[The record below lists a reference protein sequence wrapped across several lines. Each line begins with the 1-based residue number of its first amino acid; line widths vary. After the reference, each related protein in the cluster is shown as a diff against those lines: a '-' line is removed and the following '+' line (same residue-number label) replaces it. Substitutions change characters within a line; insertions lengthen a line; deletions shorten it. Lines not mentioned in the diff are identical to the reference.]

1 MSGRFIGALGLAVMA
16 GALLALAFP
25 GTGDQGWL
33 AFGALVP
40 LLVAIDGAP
49 WRQACLVGGAAG
61 GPAGPG

>member
-1 MSGRFIGALGLAVMA
+1 MAERFTSRLGLAITA

-40 LLVAIDGAP
+40 LLVAIDEAP
-49 WRQACLVGGAAG
+49 
-61 GPAGPG
+61 